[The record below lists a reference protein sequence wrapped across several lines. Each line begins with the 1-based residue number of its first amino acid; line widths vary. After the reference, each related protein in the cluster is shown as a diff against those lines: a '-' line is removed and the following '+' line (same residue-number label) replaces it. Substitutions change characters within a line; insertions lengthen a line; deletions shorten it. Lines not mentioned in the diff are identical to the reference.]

1 MKNKLAIVIPAYKTD
16 FLKETLDSIKRQT
29 DQRFRLYIFDDA
41 SPFKIKEI
49 VEGSNLTGDVVYH
62 RFDENFGQ
70 SSIVNQWE
78 RCIRSIDDEEWI
90 WLFSD
95 DDLMDPNCVR
105 SFYNALENH
114 PNSVAFRFNTDK
126 IADHG
131 ELIRQNRFSNE
142 FNAVTFLNQKLTY
155 NQESYV
161 VETIFSRKVYDKIG
175 GIPDLPMAWA
185 SDDLFTVKL
194 ALSGNVQVIEDALV
208 YWRYSDKNIS
218 GSVNKRSAIL
228 KLKASR
234 FFVKWIYK
242 NRDRLYGL
250 KPDDLAIKW
259 YIRQIKTLQNQI
271 NIFNELGAVIRIS
284 GHDFRVWK
292 LYLRLK
298 RDRSKLIGWL
308 KKFLS

>member
-1 MKNKLAIVIPAYKTD
+1 MKNKLAIVIPAYKAD

-41 SPFKIKEI
+41 SPDNLKEI
-49 VEGSNLTGDVVYH
+49 VEGSNLTCDIVYH
-62 RFDENFGQ
+62 RFDDNLGQ
-70 SSIVNQWE
+70 YSIVKQWN
-78 RCIRSIDDEEWI
+78 RCISSVENEEWI

-95 DDLMDPNCVR
+95 DDLMDPNCVQ
-105 SFYNALENH
+105 SFFDALKKY
-114 PNSVAFRFNTDK
+114 PDSVAFRFNTDK

-131 ELIRQNRFSNE
+131 ELIRENRFMND

-161 VETIFSRKVYDKIG
+161 VETIFSREIHDEIG

-194 ALSGNVQVIEDALV
+194 ALSGNVQIIEDALV

-218 GSVNKRSAIL
+218 GSVNKKSAVL

-234 FFVKWIYK
+234 YFVKWIYK
-242 NRDRLYGL
+242 NQHQLQGL
-250 KPDDLAIKW
+250 QPDDLAIKW

-271 NIFNELGAVIRIS
+271 NLFNELAAVIRIS
-284 GHDFRVWK
+284 DQDFRVWK

-308 KKFLS
+308 KKYL

>member
-1 MKNKLAIVIPAYKTD
+1 MKNKLAIVIPAFKAD
-16 FLKETLDSIKRQT
+16 FLKETLENIKRQT

-41 SPFKIKEI
+41 SPYKIKEV
-49 VEGSNLTGDVVYH
+49 VEGFNLTEDVVYH
-62 RFDENFGQ
+62 RFDENLGQ
-70 SSIVNQWE
+70 HSIVKQWE
-78 RCIRSIDDEEWI
+78 RCIRSVDDEEWI

-95 DDLMDPNCVR
+95 DDLMDQNCVR
-105 SFYNALENH
+105 SFYDALEKY
-114 PNSVAFRFNTDK
+114 PDSVAFRFNTNK

-131 ELIRQNRFSNE
+131 ELIRENRFLNE

-161 VETIFSRKVYDKIG
+161 VETIFSRKIHDKIG
-175 GIPDLPMAWA
+175 GIPDLPLAWA

-194 ALSGNVQVIEDALV
+194 ALSGEVQVIEGALV
-208 YWRYSDKNIS
+208 YWRYSNKNIS
-218 GSVNKRSAIL
+218 GTVNKKSAIL

-234 FFVKWIYK
+234 YFVKWIYK
-242 NRDRLYGL
+242 NQHRLKGL
-250 KPDDLAIKW
+250 IPDDLAIKW

-271 NIFNELGAVIRIS
+271 NIFNELSAVIRMS
-284 GHDFRVWK
+284 GRDFRVWK

-308 KKFLS
+308 KKFL

>member
-1 MKNKLAIVIPAYKTD
+1 MKNKLAIVIPAYKAD
-16 FLKETLDSIKRQT
+16 FLKETLDSIKRQA

-41 SPFKIKEI
+41 SPFKIKNIIED
-49 VEGSNLTGDVVYH
+49 SNLTGDVVYH
-62 RFDENFGQ
+62 RFDENMGQ
-70 SSIVNQWE
+70 YSIVNQWK
-78 RCIRSIDDEEWI
+78 RCISSVEDEEWI

-95 DDLMDPNCVR
+95 DDLMDPNCVG
-105 SFYNALENH
+105 SFYNALDNH
-114 PNSVAFRFNTDK
+114 PDSIAFRFNTDK

-131 ELIRQNRFSNE
+131 ELIRENRFLNE
-142 FNAVTFLNQKLTY
+142 FNAVSFLNQKLTY

-161 VETIFSRKVYDKIG
+161 VETIFSREIYHKIG

-194 ALSGNVQVIEDALV
+194 ALSGDIQVIEDALV

-218 GSVNKRSAIL
+218 GSVDKKSAIL

-234 FFVKWIYK
+234 YFVNWIYK
-242 NRDRLYGL
+242 NHHHLQGL

-271 NIFNELGAVIRIS
+271 NIFNELSAVFRIS
-284 GHDFRVWK
+284 NRDFRVWK

-308 KKFLS
+308 KKYL

>member
-1 MKNKLAIVIPAYKTD
+1 MKNKLAIIIPAYKAD
-16 FLKETLDSIKRQT
+16 FLKETLESIKRQT
-29 DQRFRLYIFDDA
+29 DQRFQLYIFDDA
-41 SPFKIKEI
+41 SPFKINEI
-49 VEGSNLTGDVVYH
+49 IKSTNLPEHVVYH
-62 RFDENFGQ
+62 RFNDNMGQ
-70 SSIVNQWE
+70 HSIVKQWE
-78 RCIRSIDDEEWI
+78 RCINFVEEKWI

-95 DDLMDPNCVR
+95 DDLMDSNCVS
-105 SFYNALENH
+105 SFYSRLEKY
-114 PNSVAFRFNTDK
+114 PDSVAFRFNTDK

-131 ELIRQNRFSNE
+131 ELIRENRFFND
-142 FNAVTFLNQKLTY
+142 FNAVSFLNQKLTY

-161 VETIFSRKVYDKIG
+161 VETIFSKDVHDKIG

-194 ALSGNVQVIEDALV
+194 ALSGSVQVIEDALV

-218 GSVNKRSAIL
+218 GTVNKKSAIL
-228 KLKASR
+228 KLKASSY
-234 FFVKWIYK
+234 FVIWIYK
-242 NRDRLYGL
+242 NQSKLQGL
-250 KPDDLAIKW
+250 KPNDLAIKW

-271 NIFNELGAVIRIS
+271 NLWNELAAVIRMS

-308 KKFLS
+308 KKFL

>member
-1 MKNKLAIVIPAYKTD
+1 MINKLAIVIPAFKAD
-16 FLKETLDSIKRQT
+16 FLKETLESIKNQT

-41 SPFKIKEI
+41 SPHEIKEL
-49 VEGSNLTGDVVYH
+49 VEGSNLPKDVVYH
-62 RFDENFGQ
+62 QFDENLGQ
-70 SSIVNQWE
+70 HSIVKQWE
-78 RCIRSIDDEEWI
+78 RCINSVSEEEWI

-95 DDLMDPNCVR
+95 DDLMDPNCVQ
-105 SFYNALENH
+105 SFYNALEKY
-114 PNSVAFRFNTDK
+114 PDTIAFRFNTDK

-131 ELIRQNRFSNE
+131 ELIRENRFLNE

-161 VETIFSRKVYDKIG
+161 VETIFSKKIHDKIE
-175 GIPDLPMAWA
+175 GIPDLPLAWA

-194 ALSGNVQVIEDALV
+194 ALNGNVKVIEDALV

-218 GSVNKRSAIL
+218 GSVNKHSAIL

-234 FFVKWIYK
+234 YFVKWIYNNQHLLK
-242 NRDRLYGL
+242 GL

-271 NIFNELGAVIRIS
+271 NIFNELAAVLRMS

-308 KKFLS
+308 KKYL

>member
-1 MKNKLAIVIPAYKTD
+1 MKNKLAIVIPAYKAD

-29 DQRFRLYIFDDA
+29 DQRFRLYICDDA
-41 SPFKIKEI
+41 SPYNLKEVI
-49 VEGSNLTGDVVYH
+49 EQSNLTTDLLYH
-62 RFDENFGQ
+62 RFDENLGQ
-70 SSIVNQWE
+70 YSIVKQWE
-78 RCIRSIDDEEWI
+78 RCINRVEEEEWI

-105 SFYNALENH
+105 SFYNALEKY
-114 PNSVAFRFNTDK
+114 PDSVAFRFNTDK

-131 ELIRQNRFSNE
+131 ELIRENRFLNE

-161 VETIFSRKVYDKIG
+161 VETIFSKKTYRKIG
-175 GIPDLPMAWA
+175 GIPDLPLAWA

-194 ALSGNVQVIEDALV
+194 ALSGNIQVIEDALV

-218 GSVNKRSAIL
+218 GSVNKKSALL
-228 KLKASR
+228 KLKAS
-234 FFVKWIYK
+234 FYFVKWIYQNK
-242 NRDRLYGL
+242 NQLQGL

-259 YIRQIKTLQNQI
+259 YIRQIKTLQSQI
-271 NIFNELGAVIRIS
+271 NIFNELAAVIRMS
-284 GHDFRVWK
+284 GRDFRVWK

-308 KKFLS
+308 KKYL

>member
-1 MKNKLAIVIPAYKTD
+1 MTNKLAIVIPAYKAD
-16 FLKETLDSIKRQT
+16 FLKETLDSLKSQT
-29 DQRFRLYIFDDA
+29 DHRFRLYIFDDA
-41 SPFKIKEI
+41 SPYKIKEI
-49 VEGSNLTGDVVYH
+49 VEGENIPVDVVYH
-62 RFDENFGQ
+62 RFDENLGQ
-70 SSIVNQWE
+70 FSIVKQWE
-78 RCIRSIDDEEWI
+78 RCISSVDDEEWI

-105 SFYNALENH
+105 SFYNALEKY

-131 ELIRQNRFSNE
+131 ELIRENRFSNE
-142 FNAVTFLNQKLTY
+142 FDAVTFLNQKLTY

-161 VETIFSRKVYDKIG
+161 VETIFSREIHDKIG
-175 GIPDLPMAWA
+175 GIPDLPLAWA

-194 ALSGNVQVIEDALV
+194 ALSGKVHVIEDALV

-218 GSVNKRSAIL
+218 GSVNKKSAIR

-234 FFVKWIYK
+234 TFVKWIYK
-242 NRDRLYGL
+242 NQHLIQGL

-271 NIFNELGAVIRIS
+271 NIFNELAAVIRIS
-284 GHDFRVWK
+284 GRDIRVWK

-308 KKFLS
+308 KKYL

>member
-1 MKNKLAIVIPAYKTD
+1 MNSKLAIVIPAYKAD
-16 FLKETLDSIKRQT
+16 FLKETLDSIRRQT

-41 SPFKIKEI
+41 SPFKIKEVI
-49 VEGSNLTGDVVYH
+49 EGSNLTKDVVYH
-62 RFDENFGQ
+62 RFDRNVGQ
-70 SSIVNQWE
+70 YSIVKQWE
-78 RCIRSIDDEEWI
+78 RCINSVDDEEWI

-95 DDLMDPNCVR
+95 DDLMDPNCVS
-105 SFYNALENH
+105 SFYSALDKY
-114 PNSVAFRFNTDK
+114 PDSVAFRFNTDK

-131 ELIRQNRFSNE
+131 ELIRENRFLNE
-142 FNAVTFLNQKLTY
+142 FNAVSFLNQKLTY

-161 VETIFSRKVYDKIG
+161 VETIFSREVHNKIG

-194 ALSGNVQVIEDALV
+194 ALSGNVQIIEDALV

-218 GSVNKRSAIL
+218 GSIDKKSAIL

-234 FFVKWIYK
+234 YFVKWIYK
-242 NRDRLYGL
+242 NQNHLKGL

-271 NIFNELGAVIRIS
+271 NIFNELAAVIRIS
-284 GHDFRVWK
+284 GRDFRVWK
-292 LYLRLK
+292 LYIRLK

-308 KKFLS
+308 KKYL